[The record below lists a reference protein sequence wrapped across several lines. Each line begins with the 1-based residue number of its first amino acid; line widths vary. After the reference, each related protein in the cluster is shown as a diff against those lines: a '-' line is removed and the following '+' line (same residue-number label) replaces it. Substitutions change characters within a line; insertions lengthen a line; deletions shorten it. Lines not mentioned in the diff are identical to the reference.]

1 MAAYQ
6 TIELARF
13 APSPGDGRR
22 LELELEPGSF
32 ELGGHR
38 YDAEPAEIP
47 ARLEVSRT
55 ASGYALHLSFDA
67 HLEGPCMRCLGDARA
82 AVAVDARE
90 VDQPGTDDEELRS
103 PYVTEGELDLAAW
116 AHDALLLA
124 LPPAAALPAR
134 MRRALPGMRRI
145 AQRRRSRR
153 PRSPARAG
161 SALGEAA
168 RAPIATIPRPDGR
181 PEEAN
186 LLAAPRQAPR
196 DPYRGEAAPE
206 RVSALSQP
214 ASAPSRLPRLR
225 HLRGAR
231 GDRARARRSRLGEL
245 MRAARATGSR

>member
-67 HLEGPCMRCLGDARA
+67 HLDGPCMRCLGDARA

-103 PYVTEGELDLAAW
+103 PYVSEGELDLAAW

-124 LPPAAALPAR
+124 LPQQLLCRPECAGLCPVCGESLNDAAPGAISAFVPVSGSVPAAASAR
-134 MRRALPGMRRI
+134 SAGERRLTTRTRI
-145 AQRRRSRR
+145 ADR
-153 PRSPARAG
+153 P
-161 SALGEAA
+161 
-168 RAPIATIPRPDGR
+168 
-181 PEEAN
+181 
-186 LLAAPRQAPR
+186 AAPRPGHGAGLADQ
-196 DPYRGEAAPE
+196 
-206 RVSALSQP
+206 
-214 ASAPSRLPRLR
+214 RLR
-225 HLRGAR
+225 FLHRHQQC
-231 GDRARARRSRLGEL
+231 
-245 MRAARATGSR
+245 